1 MRPEVAKQPLHLFGP
16 RAAHRVPG
24 SAGRGPAAS
33 RTEGQNAPSGV
44 VLHYYLKEMPPKG
57 TRLELEVLEAGGKLI
72 RRFVSQGEPS
82 GARQP
87 GKGGRRGGVAPAARL
102 EAKKGMNQFTWDL
115 RYPEAESF
123 PGMVLWGGL
132 PAPLAVPGKYQARL
146 RLGDHSQSVTF
157 EITPDPRSSATPAAY
172 QAQFRFLIAARDKL
186 TATHRAIKEIRDVR
200 GQLTALDN
208 RLKPRKEAAE
218 VMSASLALARK
229 LTAIEEA
236 LHQTKARSP
245 QDVLNYPI
253 RLNNRLASLAG
264 TVSAGDYRPTDQAV
278 QVGQE
283 LTRQIDAELAKLR
296 QVLGEDL
303 VRFNQLLS
311 SNMVPGVF
319 RAPAREKP

>member
-1 MRPEVAKQPLHLFGP
+1 MRPEVVKQPLHLFGP
-16 RAAHRVPG
+16 RAAYRVPG
-24 SAGRGPAAS
+24 FASRGPATS

-87 GKGGRRGGVAPAARL
+87 GKGGRQGGGAPAARL
-102 EAKKGMNQFTWDL
+102 EAKKGMNQFTWDM

-123 PGMVLWGGL
+123 PGMVMWGGL

-157 EITPDPRSSATPAAY
+157 EITPDSRSSATPEDY

-218 VMSASLALARK
+218 VVSASLALAKK

-264 TVSAGDYRPTDQAV
+264 TVGAGDYRPTDQAV

-283 LTRQIDAELAKLR
+283 LTRQIDTELAKLR
-296 QVLGEDL
+296 QVLDEDL
-303 VRFNQLLS
+303 VRFNQLLA